1 MNLTEARA
9 DDPSIQQYIALFAAC
24 FPGASHYTAEYL
36 RWLYRANP
44 AGAVVGFDAWDGNT
58 LAAHYA
64 CVPARLLIGGR
75 DCRALLSLNTAT
87 HPSYQGKGLFTKL
100 AAATYEHGK
109 ASGFDCVYGVAN
121 ANSTPGFVRK
131 LSFQLVRPLEA
142 QVGLGRLA
150 IDDIGAVCAKAGFL
164 RPWSPAELQWR
175 RASPANRV
183 RITRLNSGH
192 YGAAASTHR
201 YGIQAWGEILVPE
214 GGPPLDCESA
224 PLGPRLFLGLLPG
237 GRRPGSLYRDIPQRL
252 RPSPLNL
259 IYLDLRLGVEK
270 LDVDRIFFSFLD
282 FDAY

>member
-9 DDPSIQQYIALFAAC
+9 DESSIQKYIELFAAC
-24 FPGASHYTAEYL
+24 FPGASHYKAEYL

-44 AGAVVGFDAWDGNT
+44 AGAVVGFDAWDGEI

-64 CVPARLLIGGR
+64 CVPARMLIGGR
-75 DCRALLSLNTAT
+75 ACRALLSLNTAT

-109 ASGFDCVYGVAN
+109 SNGFDCVYGVAN

-131 LSFQLVRPLEA
+131 LGFQLVRPLEA
-142 QVGLGRLA
+142 QVGFGNLG
-150 IDDIGAVCAKAGFL
+150 IEDIGAVCAEAGFR
-164 RPWSPAELQWR
+164 RPWNLEELQWR

-183 RITRLNSGH
+183 RLTQLRSGH
-192 YGAAASTHR
+192 YGAAAATHR
-201 YGIQAWGEILVPE
+201 FGIQAWGEIPAPE
-214 GGPPLDCESA
+214 GGPPADCRSA
-224 PLGPRLFLGLLPG
+224 PLGPRLFLGLLPA
-237 GRRPGSLYRDIPQRL
+237 GRRAKGLYGDIPQRL

-259 IYLDLRLGVEK
+259 IYLDLRL
-270 LDVDRIFFSFLD
+270 DVQTIDPERIYFTFLD